1 MEDWLEYQI
10 SPLIKYRQTQTK
22 LYIFYVVFSSTNQK
36 LTLAL
41 EKLQGDYDK
50 LKQEETEKSSKLAEL
65 SLQIDRREQAKLDL
79 RGLEETVVCIY
90 CITSNR
96 NKLN

>member
-1 MEDWLEYQI
+1 
-10 SPLIKYRQTQTK
+10 
-22 LYIFYVVFSSTNQK
+22 VFSSTNQK